1 MKDETL
7 EVFWQNVVDRWDDD
21 AAHKAFLLH
30 CQNSEQLGVAAA
42 RYAAMKN
49 DAARGPSAQKRLEAI
64 AVLATAALQ
73 ASREPIQAVRQR
85 WLWAVTV
92 LVFGTMAAY
101 AVVRVAL
108 L

>member
-1 MKDETL
+1 MQDETL
-7 EVFWQNVVDRWDDD
+7 DILWTNVVNHWDDD
-21 AAHKAFLLH
+21 AAHKAFLAY
-30 CQNSEQLGVAAA
+30 CQTSERLGEAAG
-42 RYAAMKN
+42 RYAALKD
-49 DAARGPSAQKRLEAI
+49 DAAKGPAARKRLEAV
-64 AVLATAALQ
+64 ALLATASLQ
-73 ASREPIQAVRQR
+73 ASREPIQSVRQR